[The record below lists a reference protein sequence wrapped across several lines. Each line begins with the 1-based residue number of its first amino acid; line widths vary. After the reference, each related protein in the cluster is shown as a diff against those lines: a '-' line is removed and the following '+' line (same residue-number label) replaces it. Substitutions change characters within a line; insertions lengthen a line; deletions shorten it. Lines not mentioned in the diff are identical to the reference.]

1 MKRCS
6 TSLVVKEMPIKSTTK
21 VSLHTRYGGY
31 YQKKKREITQAVEDA
46 EKLGLLCTV
55 GGSAKLLLR
64 KTAWRFLR
72 KSRPELCYDPAISP
86 VGASPKEVEAGSQS
100 GVCPPCHSSL
110 IHNSQGWK
118 RP

>member
-1 MKRCS
+1 MVA
-6 TSLVVKEMPIKSTTK
+6 TIKK
-21 VSLHTRYGGY
+21 
-31 YQKKKREITQAVEDA
+31 KKKREITQAVEDA